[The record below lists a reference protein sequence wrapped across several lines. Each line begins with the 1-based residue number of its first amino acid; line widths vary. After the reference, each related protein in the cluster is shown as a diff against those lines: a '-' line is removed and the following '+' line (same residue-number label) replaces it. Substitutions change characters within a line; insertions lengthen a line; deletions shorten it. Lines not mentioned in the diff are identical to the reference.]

1 MVRYSNRQRY
11 WTALLSLCICI
22 YIGAIGLVGV
32 FGSNCDT
39 VYAFDSSN
47 MDDTTMVSIGELLW
61 KDTYNADDRDAK
73 VFNKLNLND

>member
-11 WTALLSLCICI
+11 RTAILALCICTC
-22 YIGAIGLVGV
+22 IGAIGLVGV
-32 FGSNCDT
+32 FANDSDA
-39 VYAFDSSN
+39 VYAFNSSN
-47 MDDTTMVSIGELLW
+47 MTDATTVSVGELLW